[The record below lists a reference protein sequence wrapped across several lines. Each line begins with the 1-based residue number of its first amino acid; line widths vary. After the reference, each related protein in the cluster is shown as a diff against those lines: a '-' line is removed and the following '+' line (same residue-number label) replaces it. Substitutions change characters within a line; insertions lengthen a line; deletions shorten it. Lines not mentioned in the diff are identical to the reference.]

1 MLLYTPQVNFFTE
14 EVGVLAVNFEIS
26 RLLER
31 YGEVLSDKQ
40 QRILDGYYNCDL
52 SLSEIAENEGMT
64 RQGASDFVK
73 RSEAELLRLEDALG
87 FCKKADELKSAYDRV
102 LLGADIK
109 SLSELIEN
117 L

>member
-40 QRILDGYYNCDL
+40 QRILDGYYNCD
-52 SLSEIAENEGMT
+52 
-64 RQGASDFVK
+64 
-73 RSEAELLRLEDALG
+73 
-87 FCKKADELKSAYDRV
+87 
-102 LLGADIK
+102 
-109 SLSELIEN
+109 
-117 L
+117 

>member
-1 MLLYTPQVNFFTE
+1 M
-14 EVGVLAVNFEIS
+14 AVNLKVS
-26 RLLER
+26 KLLER
-31 YGEVLSDKQ
+31 YGAVLSEKQ

-73 RSEAELLRLEDALG
+73 RSEAQLFELEEKLG
-87 FCKKADELKSAYDRV
+87 FCSKADELKNLFEQLQSGVIA
-102 LLGADIK
+102 LEKLGEFID
-109 SLSELIEN
+109 N

>member
-1 MLLYTPQVNFFTE
+1 M
-14 EVGVLAVNFEIS
+14 AVNLEVS
-26 RLLER
+26 KLLER
-31 YGEVLSDKQ
+31 YGAMLSDKQ

-73 RSEAELLRLEDALG
+73 RSEVQLLEFEAKLG
-87 FCKKADELKSAYDRV
+87 FCDKSEALKELFDNYQKGIANISA
-102 LLGADIK
+102 LA
-109 SLSELIEN
+109 ELIDN

>member
-1 MLLYTPQVNFFTE
+1 M
-14 EVGVLAVNFEIS
+14 AVSLEIS

-31 YGEVLSDKQ
+31 YGALLSEKQ

-73 RSEAELLRLEDALG
+73 RSEAQLTFFEEKLG
-87 FCKKADELKSAYDRV
+87 LVR
-102 LLGADIK
+102 
-109 SLSELIEN
+109 LSEELRSCIDKKDYKALARLIEN
-117 L
+117 F

>member
-1 MLLYTPQVNFFTE
+1 M
-14 EVGVLAVNFEIS
+14 AVNYEVS
-26 RLLER
+26 KLLER
-31 YGEVLSDKQ
+31 YGAVLSDKQ

-73 RSEAELLRLEDALG
+73 RSVAALSEFEEKLG
-87 FCKKADELKSAYDRV
+87 FDSKTEALKAAFESFRDGK
-102 LLGADIK
+102 GDITA
-109 SLSELIEN
+109 LAELIEN

>member
-1 MLLYTPQVNFFTE
+1 M
-14 EVGVLAVNFEIS
+14 AVNLTVS

-31 YGEVLSDKQ
+31 YGALLSEKQ

-73 RSEAELLRLEDALG
+73 RSEAQLTGFEEKLSLEAKSETLRAALE
-87 FCKKADELKSAYDRV
+87 KKDYEKLAV
-102 LLGADIK
+102 
-109 SLSELIEN
+109 LIEN
-117 L
+117 F

>member
-1 MLLYTPQVNFFTE
+1 M
-14 EVGVLAVNFEIS
+14 AVNFEIS
-26 RLLER
+26 KLLER
-31 YGEVLSDKQ
+31 YGSTLSEKQ

-73 RSEAELLRLEDALG
+73 RSEAQLRDLEQKLGFQKKSEGLRLVLERVKSDP
-87 FCKKADELKSAYDRV
+87 KAFEELY
-102 LLGADIK
+102 I
-109 SLSELIEN
+109 LIEN

>member
-1 MLLYTPQVNFFTE
+1 M
-14 EVGVLAVNFEIS
+14 AVNLEVS
-26 RLLER
+26 KLLER
-31 YGEVLSDKQ
+31 YGAVLSDKQ

-73 RSEAELLRLEDALG
+73 RSVAQLLELEAKLG
-87 FCKKADELKSAYDRV
+87 FCKKSEELKATFEKVAAGENNIS
-102 LLGADIK
+102 
-109 SLSELIEN
+109 SLTELVDN

>member
-1 MLLYTPQVNFFTE
+1 M
-14 EVGVLAVNFEIS
+14 AVNLEVS
-26 RLLER
+26 KLLER
-31 YGEVLSDKQ
+31 YGAALSDKQ

-73 RSEAELLRLEDALG
+73 RSEAALIDLETKLG
-87 FCKKADELKSAYDRV
+87 FCKKSEELKAAFEKVAAGESDVNTLAQLVD
-102 LLGADIK
+102 
-109 SLSELIEN
+109 N